1 MPKVDKTKEQQN
13 PNKRSVP
20 FNNEAEMYVLGSII
34 IDNSVMNTANGKLI
48 PNDFFT
54 EAHQSIYRA
63 IESLYNQ
70 ELSIDPISILDE
82 MRRLKI
88 EVNDDT
94 KEYLFEIV
102 DTVPSTASANL
113 YIDVVKEKAI
123 ERELLN
129 QMKELSNDI
138 LVGNLSFN
146 AMLDKAEDRI
156 QTIIKKRRTSQLLPM
171 SKAAEDV
178 YEHIRLFTADKN
190 NLRGI
195 SSGFKYLDQT
205 TLGFQKGNLIILA
218 ARPSVGK
225 SAFALNLMI
234 NACRSN
240 PDTHIAFFSLEM
252 SIDELLTR
260 LFSYESKVP
269 MKQIQ
274 TGRLNSKEMVLIG
287 HACKSLKMHNIY
299 FDESNSSDV
308 NDIRAKCRQL
318 KQQGRLSM
326 VVIDY
331 LQLITA
337 SDSRGNRQEEVSKI
351 SRSLKILAKEL
362 EVPVIALSQLSR
374 KAEDRDDNKPSLAD
388 LRESG
393 SIEQDADVVMFLYR
407 KAKKK
412 KKDDENQVS
421 TEVIVEMEQVEALD
435 ESSEKIINLNVAK
448 NRQGALRDIPYVFT
462 PGIAHFQ
469 ESKYTTK
476 NEDE

>member
-1 MPKVDKTKEQQN
+1 MPKIEEKN
-13 PNKRSVP
+13 PNRRVVP
-20 FNNEAEMYVLGSII
+20 FNNDAEIYVLGSII
-34 IDNSVMNTANGKLI
+34 IDNSVMNTATGKLVDS
-48 PNDFFT
+48 DFYT
-54 EAHQSIYRA
+54 EKNQLIYQA
-63 IESLYNQ
+63 MCSLYNQ
-70 ELSIDPISILDE
+70 ELEIEPLSVLDE

-88 EVNDDT
+88 ETDEEL
-94 KEYLFEIV
+94 KEYIFELV
-102 DTVPSTASANL
+102 DTVPSTVSANL
-113 YIDVVKEKAI
+113 YIEIVKEKAI

-129 QMKELSNDI
+129 QMKELSDDI

-146 AMLDKAEDRI
+146 SLLDKAEDRI

-171 SKAAEDV
+171 SQAAENV
-178 YEHIRLFTADKN
+178 YEHIRLFTSNKN

-195 SSGFKYLDQT
+195 SSGFRHLDQT
-205 TLGFQKGNLIILA
+205 TLGFQKGNFIVLA

-225 SAFALNLMI
+225 SALALNFAM

-240 PDTHIAFFSLEM
+240 PDNHVAFFSLEM

-274 TGRLNSKEMVLIG
+274 TGRLNNKEMVLIG
-287 HACKSLKMHNIY
+287 HACKSLKMNNIY
-299 FDESNSSDV
+299 FDESNSSDIY
-308 NDIRAKCRQL
+308 DIRAKCRQL
-318 KQQGRLSM
+318 KQTGKLDM

-337 SDSRGNRQEEVSKI
+337 SDSRGNRQEEVAKI

-374 KAEDRDDNKPSLAD
+374 KVEEREENRPSLAD

-393 SIEQDADVVMFLYR
+393 GIEQDADVVMFLYR
-407 KAKKK
+407 KSKKK
-412 KKDDENQVS
+412 KKNKDGEE
-421 TEVIVEMEQVEALD
+421 EVKEVVVEIEQVTENE
-435 ESSEKIINLNVAK
+435 ESSEQIVNLYVAK
-448 NRQGALRDIPYVFT
+448 NRQGALRDLPYVFT
-462 PGIAHFQ
+462 PAICHFQ

-476 NEDE
+476 TEE